1 MRQTNEMLRTWC
13 RTLAV
18 AWRTRRDEVG
28 GVTDDTAMM
37 GLLAVAAVTVGGI
50 IFALVTGAANN
61 INLGF

>member
-1 MRQTNEMLRTWC
+1 MRQTNDLIRTWC
-13 RTLAV
+13 RMLAV

-50 IFALVTGAANN
+50 IFALVTGAASN
-61 INLGF
+61 IDLGF

>member
-1 MRQTNEMLRTWC
+1 
-13 RTLAV
+13 
-18 AWRTRRDEVG
+18 
-28 GVTDDTAMM
+28 MM

>member
-1 MRQTNEMLRTWC
+1 MRQTNDMIRTWC
-13 RTLAV
+13 RMLAV